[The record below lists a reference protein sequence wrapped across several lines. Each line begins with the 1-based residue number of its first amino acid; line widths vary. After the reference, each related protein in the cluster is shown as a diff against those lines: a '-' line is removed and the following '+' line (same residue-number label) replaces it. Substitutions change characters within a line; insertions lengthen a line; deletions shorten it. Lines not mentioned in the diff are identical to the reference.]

1 MLKKRKRLVNAENL
15 YYYEIKIFNKLMN
28 LLIKIKH

>member
-15 YYYEIKIFNKLMN
+15 NNNEIKIFNKLIN